1 MGDLGNG
8 ESQNRAVSG
17 LSIGFQRILVFTP
30 PGSSYTGRWLAIPW
44 LKHRQADPV

>member
-17 LSIGFQRILVFTP
+17 LSIEFKRIVVFTP
-30 PGSSYTGRWLAIPW
+30 LGSSYTG
-44 LKHRQADPV
+44 Q